1 MDAKL
6 VIVGGK
12 ASKGPISLKL
22 PTIIGRSRQSDLT
35 VAHPMISRQHC
46 KLFEVDGLLKI
57 QDLGSLNGTFVG
69 QEKVTEADLLPQT
82 QFTVG
87 PLTFRVEY
95 QYTAPPKVAPPEP
108 ANIAPPADAE
118 PSAEPAPKAE
128 PQTPDIITMDAAPD
142 FLAAAAPG
150 DVMAPAEVDPA
161 PESSSAA
168 TQSPDFSDLGLGG
181 MDQAETEP
189 QPASAQAGQPSAEP
203 AQEATGPAEEE
214 TVTELPFE
222 VAPVANRPATPTA
235 AEEKKGWWPRGKGK
249 KPAAESKKPAA
260 GKTASKAKTPPAAK
274 PAAGA
279 AAPAKPAETPPPG
292 EDEMPDFLA
301 NAQSDAGP
309 ASKPAD
315 PEDDILGFLQ

>member
-46 KLFEVDGLLKI
+46 KLFEVNGLLKI

-95 QYTAPPKVAPPEP
+95 EYTAPPNVAPPGP
-108 ANIAPPADAE
+108 PNVAPPGPPNVAPPGPPNVAPQVAPPPEE
-118 PSAEPAPKAE
+118 PSQAAQ
-128 PQTPDIITMDAAPD
+128 PQVLDIMTMDAAPD
-142 FLAAAAPG
+142 FLSAVATPG
-150 DVMAPAEVDPA
+150 GAMAQPEVDPA

-168 TQSPDFSDLGLGG
+168 TQSPDFSALGLGA

-189 QPASAQAGQPSAEP
+189 QPASAQAGPQSAEP
-203 AQEATGPAEEE
+203 PPEASELVEEE

-222 VAPVANRPATPTA
+222 VVPAANGPATPGA
-235 AEEKKGWWPRGKGK
+235 AEEKKGWWQRGKGK
-249 KPAAESKKPAA
+249 KPAAESKSRPNRRRPLRRTKCP
-260 GKTASKAKTPPAAK
+260 S
-274 PAAGA
+274 
-279 AAPAKPAETPPPG
+279 
-292 EDEMPDFLA
+292 
-301 NAQSDAGP
+301 S
-309 ASKPAD
+309 
-315 PEDDILGFLQ
+315 